1 MRNKWTRLL
10 LCVVVLG
17 LTSAWALAQDD
28 TSNKSKG
35 EVRNVTGC
43 LTKSGSGNEYLL
55 TATDGST
62 WEIHENNSVDL
73 ASHVNQTVELRGV
86 VSNEKDA
93 QHERGCEGHGQRHWR
108 DQTQSRARTPE
119 GHQDPQGER
128 FLPVTLWRNSE
139 NEKGGTNVPPLS
151 FN

>member
-35 EVRNVTGC
+35 EVRSVTGC

-73 ASHVNQTVELRGV
+73 ASHVNQTVDLRGV
-86 VSNEKDA
+86 VSNEKAHNMKEDA
-93 QHERGCEGHGQRHWR
+93 KDMASDSGATKPKAEHGHLKATKIHKVSDSCQ
-108 DQTQSRARTPE
+108 
-119 GHQDPQGER
+119 
-128 FLPVTLWRNSE
+128 
-139 NEKGGTNVPPLS
+139 
-151 FN
+151 

>member
-1 MRNKWTRLL
+1 MKNKWTRLL

-43 LTKSGSGNEYLL
+43 LTKAGSGNEYLL
-55 TATDGST
+55 TTTDGST
-62 WEIHENNSVDL
+62 WEIHENNAVDL

-86 VSNEKDA
+86 VSNEKMHNMKDDA
-93 QHERGCEGHGQRHWR
+93 KDMASDTGATKPKAEHGHLK
-108 DQTQSRARTPE
+108 A
-119 GHQDPQGER
+119 
-128 FLPVTLWRNSE
+128 
-139 NEKGGTNVPPLS
+139 TNIHKVS
-151 FN
+151 DSCK